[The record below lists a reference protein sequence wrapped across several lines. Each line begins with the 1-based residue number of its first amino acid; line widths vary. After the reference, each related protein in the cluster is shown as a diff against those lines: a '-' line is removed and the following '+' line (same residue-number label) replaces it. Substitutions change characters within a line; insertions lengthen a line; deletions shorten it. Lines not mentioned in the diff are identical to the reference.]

1 MIGLREL
8 ASNLA
13 RMQGWTNGWRNQ
25 SPRAPMGHRKSLA
38 VFFQIEHPRANC
50 RLALRINKAMCGP
63 RIWDSTHP
71 FYFLSITS
79 FAVFPA
85 VR

>member
-1 MIGLREL
+1 MTMIGLREL

-63 RIWDSTHP
+63 RIWDSSQR
-71 FYFLSITS
+71 LS
-79 FAVFPA
+79 FCVD
-85 VR
+85 